1 MGLWEVGDLTVSLSI
16 DKTKYYTNETMKFR
30 FGGNNN
36 GIYTLAIYK
45 DDKRIDTFEV
55 TENTYEYKVTELG
68 KYKAYMTAYND
79 TVKADSNWVYWE
91 VEDDWTN
98 PFTDVKTSDWFY
110 NGVKYVYKN
119 NIFKGI
125 TQNTYEPQQ
134 NMSRAMMVTALWRM
148 SGSPDEG
155 QNMFSDVPDNQW
167 YTKAVNWAAENKIV
181 MGIEYGTFY
190 PEGYITREEMV
201 TMLKR
206 YAEFINKD
214 TSEQSDIDNFNDY
227 LKVSDW
233 AVSSMK
239 WAVNQNLIKGK
250 DSNMLEPKGLTT
262 RAEISV
268 LIQRFF
274 QST

>member
-1 MGLWEVGDLTVSLSI
+1 
-16 DKTKYYTNETMKFR
+16 
-30 FGGNNN
+30 
-36 GIYTLAIYK
+36 
-45 DDKRIDTFEV
+45 
-55 TENTYEYKVTELG
+55 
-68 KYKAYMTAYND
+68 
-79 TVKADSNWVYWE
+79 
-91 VEDDWTN
+91 
-98 PFTDVKTSDWFY
+98 
-110 NGVKYVYKN
+110 
-119 NIFKGI
+119 
-125 TQNTYEPQQ
+125 
-134 NMSRAMMVTALWRM
+134 MVTALWRM

-190 PEGYITREEMV
+190 LEGYITREQMV

-214 TSEQSDIDNFNDY
+214 TSEQSDIGNFNGY
-227 LKVSDW
+227 LKVSNW
-233 AVSSMK
+233 AVFSMK